1 MSGIICRRALVGC
14 SLAPLR
20 EIKSLKGKS
29 NASARWVRRQWS
41 DPIVKQAKREGLRSR
56 AALKLRELN
65 TVCAARRYRSWFDTC
80 ALLTAHGHLNALVFV
95 MQLQKY
101 QLVRKGDVV
110 LDLGAAPGG
119 WTQVCHFHI
128 A

>member
-1 MSGIICRRALVGC
+1 MSGLFCRRALVGGC
-14 SLAPLR
+14 SSVAPLR

-65 TVCAARRYRSWFDTC
+65 TVRFAVACSKDSLGLICMR
-80 ALLTAHGHLNALVFV
+80 
-95 MQLQKY
+95 
-101 QLVRKGDVV
+101 VV
-110 LDLGAAPGG
+110 
-119 WTQVCHFHI
+119 
-128 A
+128 

>member
-1 MSGIICRRALVGC
+1 MSGIFCRRALVGC

-65 TVCAARRYRSWFDTC
+65 TVRAARRYRS
-80 ALLTAHGHLNALVFV
+80 
-95 MQLQKY
+95 
-101 QLVRKGDVV
+101 
-110 LDLGAAPGG
+110 
-119 WTQVCHFHI
+119 
-128 A
+128 